1 MQGVHEDR
9 GFVVGTVVNGGG
21 RQGTAGDDGNL
32 WGTTG
37 NWGNDG
43 DGRGR

>member
-1 MQGVHEDR
+1 MQGVHEDC

-21 RQGTAGDDGNL
+21 RQGTIGICEGL
-32 WGTTG
+32 QETGGTA
-37 NWGNDG
+37 G